1 MKNTE
6 SNASMVAKRMFRL
19 LPIQILLAAVG
30 AVNGIVSSLFASSF
44 VGEKAMSAV
53 ALYAPMNQFVG
64 AVSLLLVGGSQ
75 ILCGEYMGKN
85 QLRRTGSVFSLDI
98 LISAVFAGA
107 VTAALLAGA
116 ALDLIGASAPDGEVR
131 ALFNRYTAGQAIGV
145 VPLVLGQQLAAFLSL
160 ENRTRRT
167 MAASLV
173 FIAVNVA
180 LNGLFVA
187 VMGLGAFGLA
197 LASSLGLWV
206 FLLVQAGHYFSG
218 ESLLRF
224 RLRDCRWRDTKDIVR
239 IGAPGSLSQG
249 YQTVRRLIVN
259 ALITRYVGG
268 AGLSAFG
275 ASDAL
280 LGLVWA
286 VPTGMLAVSRMMMS
300 VSIGEEDRQTLTDVM
315 RTAMGRFVPVMCAVA
330 GAVIACAVPLTR
342 LYYRD
347 TASAVY
353 EMTVWGFR
361 ILPLCMPLSVICMHF
376 VCYGQASNKQA
387 LVHTL
392 SVLDGVACVALF
404 SALLV
409 PGMGIRGVYIANVL
423 NGVVCALAIG
433 AYSWLCRRRF
443 PRTMDE
449 LMVIPADFGVPED
462 RRLDLTVRTTDEV
475 VRVSERVQ
483 GFCAR
488 QGLDERRALLAG
500 LFLEEMAGNV
510 VSHGFSKDR
519 KSHCVDVRAAC
530 KGEDVI
536 LRLRDD
542 CVPFDPAERE
552 KLADPEDITH
562 NIGIRMVFRIAKN
575 IQYQNILGLNV
586 LTIRV

>member
-1 MKNTE
+1 
-6 SNASMVAKRMFRL
+6 
-19 LPIQILLAAVG
+19 
-30 AVNGIVSSLFASSF
+30 
-44 VGEKAMSAV
+44 
-53 ALYAPMNQFVG
+53 
-64 AVSLLLVGGSQ
+64 
-75 ILCGEYMGKN
+75 
-85 QLRRTGSVFSLDI
+85 
-98 LISAVFAGA
+98 
-107 VTAALLAGA
+107 
-116 ALDLIGASAPDGEVR
+116 
-131 ALFNRYTAGQAIGV
+131 
-145 VPLVLGQQLAAFLSL
+145 
-160 ENRTRRT
+160 

-286 VPTGMLAVSRMMMS
+286 VPMGMLAVSRMMMS

>member
-30 AVNGIVSSLFASSF
+30 AVNGIVSSLFASNF

-53 ALYAPMNQFVG
+53 ALYAPVNQFVG

-286 VPTGMLAVSRMMMS
+286 VPMGMLAVSRMMMS

>member
-30 AVNGIVSSLFASSF
+30 AVNGIVSSLFASNF

-53 ALYAPMNQFVG
+53 ALYAPVNQFVG

-160 ENRTRRT
+160 ENRTRCT

-197 LASSLGLWV
+197 LAPSLGLWV

-286 VPTGMLAVSRMMMS
+286 VPMGMLAVSRMMMS

-530 KGEDVI
+530 KGDDVI